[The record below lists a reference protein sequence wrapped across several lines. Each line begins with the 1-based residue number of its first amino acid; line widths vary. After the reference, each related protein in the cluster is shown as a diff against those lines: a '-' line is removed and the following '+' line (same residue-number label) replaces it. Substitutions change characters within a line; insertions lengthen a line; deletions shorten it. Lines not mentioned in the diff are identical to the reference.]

1 MNIFTKM
8 NNELKMFQ
16 FSFKKF
22 MINDFLINAV
32 VDNTC
37 FYPPLNKKKI
47 ILNKTY
53 ANKKGNSK
61 FFK

>member
-32 VDNTC
+32 VDNKC
-37 FYPPLNKKKI
+37 FYPPLNKKK
-47 ILNKTY
+47 
-53 ANKKGNSK
+53 
-61 FFK
+61 